1 MSGRDGKSASIIVIR
16 WSARV
21 LGLIIAGFLLFM
33 FVAYALEGRG
43 PSPGSLEP
51 YAAIGL
57 ALMAIY
63 IVAIILALRWERAG
77 AVLGAIVLGG
87 FFIMLF
93 LGLFPGNVAGGF
105 SMKGVLN
112 PFLLALWLPPLLYLI
127 CWGLERR
134 HIG

>member
-43 PSPGSLEP
+43 PSLGSLEP